1 MTNRKHLI
9 SVIMSVYNDEKNID
23 KSIESI
29 MSQTYKNLELHILD
43 DGSNDKTWKIINK
56 YKTEY
61 QNIFIYKNN
70 SNLGL
75 TKSLNYLIDQTNGEI
90 IARHDSD
97 DLSNPERIEKQLNIM
112 TKYNLDFCTT
122 RAQIIQNNKI
132 TPKFSYYIPKKIVVK
147 YKNPFIHGTLMIK
160 KSVIVNVGM
169 YDENFYYAQDYKLMR
184 DLLNINSKYKI
195 LRTPYYKLNFE
206 NNISTKFKE
215 EQKYYSFCVKKKLT
229 PHS

>member
-1 MTNRKHLI
+1 MINSKHLI

-61 QNIFIYKNN
+61 QNIFIYRNN

-75 TKSLNYLIDQTNGEI
+75 TKSLNYLVDQTNGEI

-97 DLSNPERIEKQLNIM
+97 DLSHPERIEKQLNIM

-132 TPKFSYYIPKKIVVK
+132 TPKFSYYIPKKIVIK

-160 KSVIVNVGM
+160 KRVIVNLGM
-169 YDENFYYAQDYKLMR
+169 YDENFYYAQDYKLMT

-215 EQKYYSFCVKKKLT
+215 EQKYYAFCVKKKLT

>member
-1 MTNRKHLI
+1 
-9 SVIMSVYNDEKNID
+9 MSVYNDEKNID
-23 KSIESI
+23 KSIKSI

-43 DGSNDKTWKIINK
+43 DGSDDKTWKIINK

-61 QNIFIYKNN
+61 QNIFIYKNKN
-70 SNLGL
+70 NLGL
-75 TKSLNYLIDQTNGEI
+75 TKSLNYLVNQTNGEI

-97 DLSNPERIEKQLNIM
+97 DLSHPERIEKQLNIM

-160 KSVIVNVGM
+160 KRVIINVGM
-169 YDENFYYAQDYKLMR
+169 YDENFYYSQDYKLMT

-206 NNISTKFKE
+206 NNISTEFKE
-215 EQKYYSFCVKKKLT
+215 EQKYYAFCVKKKLT

>member
-1 MTNRKHLI
+1 MINNDHLI

-61 QNIFIYKNN
+61 QNIFIYRNKN
-70 SNLGL
+70 NLGL
-75 TKSLNYLIDQTNGEI
+75 TKSLNYLVNQTNGEI
-90 IARHDSD
+90 IARQDSD
-97 DLSNPERIEKQLNIM
+97 DLSHPERIEKQLNIM

-132 TPKFSYYIPKKIVVK
+132 TPKFSYYIPKKIMVK

-160 KSVIVNVGM
+160 KRVIINVGM
-169 YDENFYYAQDYKLMR
+169 YDENFYYSQDYKLMT

-206 NNISTKFKE
+206 NNISTEFKE
-215 EQKYYSFCVKKKLT
+215 EQKYYAFCVKKKLT

>member
-1 MTNRKHLI
+1 MINRDHLI

-61 QNIFIYKNN
+61 QNIFIYRNKN
-70 SNLGL
+70 NLGL
-75 TKSLNYLIDQTNGEI
+75 TKSLNYLVNQTNGEI

-97 DLSNPERIEKQLNIM
+97 DLSHPERIEKQLNIM

-160 KSVIVNVGM
+160 KRVIINIGM
-169 YDENFYYAQDYKLMR
+169 YDENFYYSQDYKLMT

-206 NNISTKFKE
+206 NNISTEFKE
-215 EQKYYSFCVKKKLT
+215 EQKYYAFCVKKKLT

>member
-1 MTNRKHLI
+1 
-9 SVIMSVYNDEKNID
+9 MSVYNDEKNID

-61 QNIFIYKNN
+61 QNIFIYKNKN
-70 SNLGL
+70 NLGL
-75 TKSLNYLIDQTNGEI
+75 TKSLNYLVNQTNGEI

-97 DLSNPERIEKQLNIM
+97 DLSHPERIEKQLNIM

-122 RAQIIQNNKI
+122 RAQIMQNNKI

-160 KSVIVNVGM
+160 KRVIINIGM
-169 YDENFYYAQDYKLMR
+169 YDENFYYSQDYKLMT

-215 EQKYYSFCVKKKLT
+215 EQKYYAFCVKKKLT

>member
-1 MTNRKHLI
+1 MINRDHLI

-56 YKTEY
+56 YKTDY
-61 QNIFIYKNN
+61 QNIFIYRNKN
-70 SNLGL
+70 NLGL
-75 TKSLNYLIDQTNGEI
+75 TKSLNYLVNQTNGEI

-97 DLSNPERIEKQLNIM
+97 DLSHPERIEKQLNIM

-160 KSVIVNVGM
+160 KRVIINIGM
-169 YDENFYYAQDYKLMR
+169 YDENFYYSQDYKLMT

-215 EQKYYSFCVKKKLT
+215 EQKYYAFCVKKKLT

>member
-1 MTNRKHLI
+1 MINSDHLI

-23 KSIESI
+23 KSIKSI

-43 DGSNDKTWKIINK
+43 DGSDDKTWKIINK
-56 YKTEY
+56 YKNEY
-61 QNIFIYKNN
+61 QNIFIYKNKN
-70 SNLGL
+70 NLGL
-75 TKSLNYLIDQTNGEI
+75 TKSLNYLVNQTNGEI

-97 DLSNPERIEKQLNIM
+97 DLSHPERIEKQLNIM

-160 KSVIVNVGM
+160 KRVIINVGM
-169 YDENFYYAQDYKLMR
+169 YDENFYYSQDYKLMT

-206 NNISTKFKE
+206 NNISTEFKE
-215 EQKYYSFCVKKKLT
+215 EQKYYAFCVKKKLT

>member
-1 MTNRKHLI
+1 
-9 SVIMSVYNDEKNID
+9 MSVYNDEKNID

-61 QNIFIYKNN
+61 QNIFIYRNKN
-70 SNLGL
+70 NLGL
-75 TKSLNYLIDQTNGEI
+75 TKSLNYLVNQTNGEI

-97 DLSNPERIEKQLNIM
+97 DLSHPERIEKQLNIM

-122 RAQIIQNNKI
+122 RAQIMQNNKI

-160 KSVIVNVGM
+160 KRVIINIGM
-169 YDENFYYAQDYKLMR
+169 YDENFYYSQDYKLMT

-215 EQKYYSFCVKKKLT
+215 EQKYYAFCVKKKLT

>member
-132 TPKFSYYIPKKIVVK
+132 TIKRTTRK
-147 YKNPFIHGTLMIK
+147 YLWI
-160 KSVIVNVGM
+160 
-169 YDENFYYAQDYKLMR
+169 R
-184 DLLNINSKYKI
+184 W
-195 LRTPYYKLNFE
+195 
-206 NNISTKFKE
+206 
-215 EQKYYSFCVKKKLT
+215 
-229 PHS
+229 

>member
-1 MTNRKHLI
+1 MINSDHLI

-23 KSIESI
+23 KSIKSI

-43 DGSNDKTWKIINK
+43 DGSDDKTWKIINK

-61 QNIFIYKNN
+61 QNIFIYKNKN
-70 SNLGL
+70 NLGL
-75 TKSLNYLIDQTNGEI
+75 TKSLNYLVNQTNGEI
-90 IARHDSD
+90 IARQDSD
-97 DLSNPERIEKQLNIM
+97 DLSHPERIEKQLNIM

-160 KSVIVNVGM
+160 KRVIINVGM
-169 YDENFYYAQDYKLMR
+169 YDENFYYSQDYKLMT

-206 NNISTKFKE
+206 NNISTEFKE
-215 EQKYYSFCVKKKLT
+215 EQKYYAFCVKKKLT

>member
-1 MTNRKHLI
+1 MINRDHLI

-61 QNIFIYKNN
+61 QNIFIYRNKN
-70 SNLGL
+70 NLGL
-75 TKSLNYLIDQTNGEI
+75 TKSLNYLVNQTNGEI

-97 DLSNPERIEKQLNIM
+97 DLSHPERIEKQLNIM

-147 YKNPFIHGTLMIK
+147 YKNPVIHGTLMIK
-160 KSVIVNVGM
+160 KRVSINIGM
-169 YDENFYYAQDYKLMR
+169 YDENFYYSQDYKLMT

-215 EQKYYSFCVKKKLT
+215 EQKYYAFCVKKKLT

>member
-215 EQKYYSFCVKKKLT
+215 EQKYYAFCVKKKLT

>member
-1 MTNRKHLI
+1 MINRDHLI

-61 QNIFIYKNN
+61 QNIFIYRNKN
-70 SNLGL
+70 NLGL
-75 TKSLNYLIDQTNGEI
+75 TKSLNYLVNQTNGEI

-97 DLSNPERIEKQLNIM
+97 DLSHPERIEKQLNII

-160 KSVIVNVGM
+160 KRVIINIGM
-169 YDENFYYAQDYKLMR
+169 YDENFYYSQDYKLMT

-195 LRTPYYKLNFE
+195 LKNSILQ
-206 NNISTKFKE
+206 IKF
-215 EQKYYSFCVKKKLT
+215 
-229 PHS
+229 

>member
-1 MTNRKHLI
+1 MINRDHLI

-61 QNIFIYKNN
+61 QNIFIYRNKN
-70 SNLGL
+70 NLGL
-75 TKSLNYLIDQTNGEI
+75 TKSLNYLVNQTNGEI

-97 DLSNPERIEKQLNIM
+97 DLSHPERIEKQLNIM

-122 RAQIIQNNKI
+122 RAQIMQNNKI

-160 KSVIVNVGM
+160 KRVIINIGM
-169 YDENFYYAQDYKLMR
+169 YDENFYYSQDYKLMT

-215 EQKYYSFCVKKKLT
+215 EQKYYAFCVKKKLT

>member
-1 MTNRKHLI
+1 
-9 SVIMSVYNDEKNID
+9 MSVYNDEKNID
-23 KSIESI
+23 KSIKSI

-43 DGSNDKTWKIINK
+43 DGSDDKTWKIINK

-61 QNIFIYKNN
+61 QNIFIYRNKN
-70 SNLGL
+70 NLGL
-75 TKSLNYLIDQTNGEI
+75 TKSLNYLVNQTNGEI

-97 DLSNPERIEKQLNIM
+97 DLSHPERIEKQLNIM

-160 KSVIVNVGM
+160 KRVIINIGM
-169 YDENFYYAQDYKLMR
+169 YDENFYYSQDYKLMT

-215 EQKYYSFCVKKKLT
+215 EQKYYALCVKKKLI
-229 PHS
+229 PRS

>member
-1 MTNRKHLI
+1 MINSDHLI

-23 KSIESI
+23 KSIKSI

-43 DGSNDKTWKIINK
+43 DGSDDKTWKIINK

-61 QNIFIYKNN
+61 QNIFIYRNKN
-70 SNLGL
+70 NLGL
-75 TKSLNYLIDQTNGEI
+75 TKSLNYLVNQTNGEI

-97 DLSNPERIEKQLNIM
+97 DLSHPERIEKQLNIM

-160 KSVIVNVGM
+160 KRVIINVGM
-169 YDENFYYAQDYKLMR
+169 YDENFYYSQDYKLMT

-206 NNISTKFKE
+206 NNISTEFKE
-215 EQKYYSFCVKKKLT
+215 EQKYYAFCVKKKLT

>member
-1 MTNRKHLI
+1 MINSDHLI

-23 KSIESI
+23 KSIKSI

-43 DGSNDKTWKIINK
+43 DGSDDKTWKIINK

-61 QNIFIYKNN
+61 QNIFIYKNKN
-70 SNLGL
+70 NLGL
-75 TKSLNYLIDQTNGEI
+75 TKSLNYLVNQTNGEI

-97 DLSNPERIEKQLNIM
+97 DLSHPERIEKQLNIM

-160 KSVIVNVGM
+160 KRVIINVGM
-169 YDENFYYAQDYKLMR
+169 YDENFYYSQDYKLMT

-206 NNISTKFKE
+206 NNISTEFKE
-215 EQKYYSFCVKKKLT
+215 EQKYYAFCVKKKLT

>member
-1 MTNRKHLI
+1 
-9 SVIMSVYNDEKNID
+9 
-23 KSIESI
+23 
-29 MSQTYKNLELHILD
+29 
-43 DGSNDKTWKIINK
+43 
-56 YKTEY
+56 
-61 QNIFIYKNN
+61 
-70 SNLGL
+70 
-75 TKSLNYLIDQTNGEI
+75 
-90 IARHDSD
+90 
-97 DLSNPERIEKQLNIM
+97 M

-160 KSVIVNVGM
+160 KRVIINIGM
-169 YDENFYYAQDYKLMR
+169 YDENFYYSQDYKLMT

-215 EQKYYSFCVKKKLT
+215 EQKYYAFCVKKKLT

>member
-1 MTNRKHLI
+1 
-9 SVIMSVYNDEKNID
+9 MSVYNDEKNID
-23 KSIESI
+23 KSIKSI

-43 DGSNDKTWKIINK
+43 DGSDDKTWKIINK

-61 QNIFIYKNN
+61 QNIFIYRNKN
-70 SNLGL
+70 NLGL
-75 TKSLNYLIDQTNGEI
+75 TKSLNYLVNQTNGEI
-90 IARHDSD
+90 IARQDSD
-97 DLSNPERIEKQLNIM
+97 DLSHPERIEKQLNIM

-132 TPKFSYYIPKKIVVK
+132 TPKFSYYIPKKIMVK

-160 KSVIVNVGM
+160 KRVIINVGM
-169 YDENFYYAQDYKLMR
+169 YDENFYYSQDYKLMT

-206 NNISTKFKE
+206 NNISTEFKE
-215 EQKYYSFCVKKKLT
+215 EQKYYAFCVKKKLT

>member
-1 MTNRKHLI
+1 MINSDHLI

-61 QNIFIYKNN
+61 QNIFIYRNKN
-70 SNLGL
+70 NLGL
-75 TKSLNYLIDQTNGEI
+75 TKSLNYLVNQTNGEI
-90 IARHDSD
+90 IARQDSD
-97 DLSNPERIEKQLNIM
+97 DLSHPERIEKQLNIM

-160 KSVIVNVGM
+160 KRVIINVGM
-169 YDENFYYAQDYKLMR
+169 YDENFYYSQDYKLMT

-206 NNISTKFKE
+206 NNISTEFKE
-215 EQKYYSFCVKKKLT
+215 EQKYYAFCVKKKLT

>member
-1 MTNRKHLI
+1 
-9 SVIMSVYNDEKNID
+9 MSVYNDEKNID

-61 QNIFIYKNN
+61 QNIFIYKNKN
-70 SNLGL
+70 NLGL
-75 TKSLNYLIDQTNGEI
+75 TKSLNYLVNQTNGEI

-97 DLSNPERIEKQLNIM
+97 DLSHPERFEKQLNIM

-160 KSVIVNVGM
+160 KRVIINIGM
-169 YDENFYYAQDYKLMR
+169 YDENFYYSQDYKLMT

-215 EQKYYSFCVKKKLT
+215 EQKYYAFCVKKKLT

>member
-1 MTNRKHLI
+1 MINRDHLI

-61 QNIFIYKNN
+61 QKIFIYRNKN
-70 SNLGL
+70 NLGL
-75 TKSLNYLIDQTNGEI
+75 TKSLNYLVNQTNGEI

-97 DLSNPERIEKQLNIM
+97 DLSHPERFEKQLNIM

-160 KSVIVNVGM
+160 KRVIINIGM
-169 YDENFYYAQDYKLMR
+169 YDENFYYSQDYKLMT

-215 EQKYYSFCVKKKLT
+215 EQKYYAFCVKKKLT

>member
-1 MTNRKHLI
+1 MINRDHLI

-61 QNIFIYKNN
+61 QNIFIYKNKN
-70 SNLGL
+70 NLGL
-75 TKSLNYLIDQTNGEI
+75 TKSLNYLVNQTNGEI

-97 DLSNPERIEKQLNIM
+97 DLSHPERIEKQLNIM

-160 KSVIVNVGM
+160 KRVIINIGM
-169 YDENFYYAQDYKLMR
+169 YDENFYYSQDYKLMT

-215 EQKYYSFCVKKKLT
+215 EQKYYAFCVKKKLT

>member
-1 MTNRKHLI
+1 MINNDHLI

-23 KSIESI
+23 KSIKSI

-43 DGSNDKTWKIINK
+43 DGSDDKTWKIINK

-61 QNIFIYKNN
+61 QNIFIYKNKN
-70 SNLGL
+70 NLGL
-75 TKSLNYLIDQTNGEI
+75 TKSLNYLVNQTNGEI

-97 DLSNPERIEKQLNIM
+97 DLSHPERIEKQLNIM

-160 KSVIVNVGM
+160 KRVIINIGM
-169 YDENFYYAQDYKLMR
+169 YDENFYYSQDYKLMT

-215 EQKYYSFCVKKKLT
+215 EQKYYAFCVKKKLT

>member
-1 MTNRKHLI
+1 
-9 SVIMSVYNDEKNID
+9 MSVYNDEKNID

-61 QNIFIYKNN
+61 QNIFIYRNN

-75 TKSLNYLIDQTNGEI
+75 TKSLNYLVDQTNGEI

-97 DLSNPERIEKQLNIM
+97 DLSHPERIEKQLNIM

-132 TPKFSYYIPKKIVVK
+132 TPKFSYYIPKKIVIK

-160 KSVIVNVGM
+160 KRVIVNLGM
-169 YDENFYYAQDYKLMR
+169 YDENFYYAQDYKLMT

-215 EQKYYSFCVKKKLT
+215 EQKYYAFCVKKKLT

>member
-1 MTNRKHLI
+1 MINRDHLI

-23 KSIESI
+23 KSIKSI

-43 DGSNDKTWKIINK
+43 DGSDDKTWKIINK

-61 QNIFIYKNN
+61 QNIFIYKNKN
-70 SNLGL
+70 NLGL
-75 TKSLNYLIDQTNGEI
+75 TKSLNYLVNQANGEI

-97 DLSNPERIEKQLNIM
+97 DLSHPERIEKQLNIM

-160 KSVIVNVGM
+160 KRVIINVGM
-169 YDENFYYAQDYKLMR
+169 YDENFYYSQDYKLMT
-184 DLLNINSKYKI
+184 DLLKINSKYKI

-215 EQKYYSFCVKKKLT
+215 EQKYYALCVKKKLI
-229 PHS
+229 PRS

>member
-1 MTNRKHLI
+1 MINSKHLI

-61 QNIFIYKNN
+61 QNIFIYRNN

-75 TKSLNYLIDQTNGEI
+75 TKSLNYLVDQTNGEI

-97 DLSNPERIEKQLNIM
+97 DLSHPERIEKQLNIM

-132 TPKFSYYIPKKIVVK
+132 TPKFSYYIPKKIVIK

-160 KSVIVNVGM
+160 KRVILNLGM
-169 YDENFYYAQDYKLMR
+169 YDENFYYAQDYKLMT

-215 EQKYYSFCVKKKLT
+215 EQKYYAFCVKKKLT

>member
-1 MTNRKHLI
+1 
-9 SVIMSVYNDEKNID
+9 MSVYNDEKNID
-23 KSIESI
+23 KSIKSI

-43 DGSNDKTWKIINK
+43 DGSDDKTWKIINK

-61 QNIFIYKNN
+61 QNIFIYKNKN
-70 SNLGL
+70 NLGL
-75 TKSLNYLIDQTNGEI
+75 TKSLNYLVNQTNGEI

-97 DLSNPERIEKQLNIM
+97 DLSHPERIEKQLNIM

-122 RAQIIQNNKI
+122 RAQIIQNNKF

-160 KSVIVNVGM
+160 KRVIINVGM
-169 YDENFYYAQDYKLMR
+169 YDENFYYSQDYKLMT

-215 EQKYYSFCVKKKLT
+215 EQKYYALCVKKKLI

>member
-1 MTNRKHLI
+1 MINSKHLI

-23 KSIESI
+23 KSIKSI

-43 DGSNDKTWKIINK
+43 DGSDDKTWKIINK

-61 QNIFIYKNN
+61 QNIFIYKNKN
-70 SNLGL
+70 NLGL
-75 TKSLNYLIDQTNGEI
+75 TKSLNYLVNQTNGEI
-90 IARHDSD
+90 IARQDSD
-97 DLSNPERIEKQLNIM
+97 DLSHPERIEKQLNIM

-160 KSVIVNVGM
+160 KRVIINVGM
-169 YDENFYYAQDYKLMR
+169 YDENFYYSQDYKLMT

-206 NNISTKFKE
+206 NNISTEFKE
-215 EQKYYSFCVKKKLT
+215 EQKYYAFCVKKKLT

>member
-1 MTNRKHLI
+1 
-9 SVIMSVYNDEKNID
+9 MSVYNDEKNID

-61 QNIFIYKNN
+61 QNIFIYRNKN
-70 SNLGL
+70 NLGL
-75 TKSLNYLIDQTNGEI
+75 TKSLNYLVNQTNGEI
-90 IARHDSD
+90 IARQDSD
-97 DLSNPERIEKQLNIM
+97 DLSHPERIEKQLNIM

-132 TPKFSYYIPKKIVVK
+132 TPKFSYYIPKKIMVK

-160 KSVIVNVGM
+160 KRVIINVGM
-169 YDENFYYAQDYKLMR
+169 YDENFYYSQDYKLMT

-206 NNISTKFKE
+206 NNISTEFKE
-215 EQKYYSFCVKKKLT
+215 EQKYYAFCVKKKLT

>member
-1 MTNRKHLI
+1 
-9 SVIMSVYNDEKNID
+9 
-23 KSIESI
+23 

-43 DGSNDKTWKIINK
+43 DGSDDKTWKIINK
-56 YKTEY
+56 YKNEY
-61 QNIFIYKNN
+61 QNIFIYKNKN
-70 SNLGL
+70 NLGL
-75 TKSLNYLIDQTNGEI
+75 TKSLNYLVNQTNGEI

-97 DLSNPERIEKQLNIM
+97 DLSHPERIEKQLNIM

-160 KSVIVNVGM
+160 KRVIINVGM
-169 YDENFYYAQDYKLMR
+169 YDENFYYSQDYKLMT

-206 NNISTKFKE
+206 NNISTEFKE
-215 EQKYYSFCVKKKLT
+215 EQKYYAFCVKKKLT

>member
-1 MTNRKHLI
+1 MINRNHLI

-61 QNIFIYKNN
+61 QNIFIHRN
-70 SNLGL
+70 SSNSGL
-75 TKSLNYLIDQTNGEI
+75 TKSLNYLIDQTSGEI

-97 DLSNPERIEKQLNIM
+97 DLSHPERIEKQFNIM

-132 TPKFSYYIPKKIVVK
+132 TPKFSYYIPKKIVIK

-160 KSVIVNVGM
+160 KKVILDVGM
-169 YDENFYYAQDYKLMR
+169 YDENFYYAQDYKLMTE
-184 DLLNINSKYKI
+184 LLNINSKYKI
-195 LRTPYYKLNFE
+195 LKTPYYKLNFE

-215 EQKYYSFCVKKKLT
+215 EQKYYAFCVKKKLT

>member
-1 MTNRKHLI
+1 
-9 SVIMSVYNDEKNID
+9 MSVYNDEKNID
-23 KSIESI
+23 KSIKSI

-43 DGSNDKTWKIINK
+43 DGSDDKTWKIINK
-56 YKTEY
+56 YKNEY
-61 QNIFIYKNN
+61 QNIFIYKNKN
-70 SNLGL
+70 NLGL
-75 TKSLNYLIDQTNGEI
+75 TKSLNYLVNQTNGEI

-97 DLSNPERIEKQLNIM
+97 DLSHPERIEKQLNIM

-160 KSVIVNVGM
+160 KRVIINVGM
-169 YDENFYYAQDYKLMR
+169 YDENFYYSQDYKLMT

-206 NNISTKFKE
+206 NNISTEFKE
-215 EQKYYSFCVKKKLT
+215 EQKYYAFCVKKKLT

>member
-1 MTNRKHLI
+1 
-9 SVIMSVYNDEKNID
+9 MSVYNDEKNID
-23 KSIESI
+23 KSIKSI

-43 DGSNDKTWKIINK
+43 DGSDDKTWKIINK

-61 QNIFIYKNN
+61 QNIFIYKNKN
-70 SNLGL
+70 NLGL
-75 TKSLNYLIDQTNGEI
+75 TKSLNYLVNQTNGEI
-90 IARHDSD
+90 IARQDSD
-97 DLSNPERIEKQLNIM
+97 DLSHPERIEKQLNIM

-160 KSVIVNVGM
+160 KRVIINVGM
-169 YDENFYYAQDYKLMR
+169 YDENFYYSQDYKLMT

-206 NNISTKFKE
+206 NNISTEFKE
-215 EQKYYSFCVKKKLT
+215 EQKYYAFCVKKKLT

>member
-1 MTNRKHLI
+1 
-9 SVIMSVYNDEKNID
+9 MSVYNDEKNID

>member
-1 MTNRKHLI
+1 MINNDHLI

-23 KSIESI
+23 KSIKSI

-43 DGSNDKTWKIINK
+43 DGSDDKTWKIINK

-61 QNIFIYKNN
+61 QNIFIYRNKN
-70 SNLGL
+70 NLGL
-75 TKSLNYLIDQTNGEI
+75 TKSLNYLVNQTNGEI

-97 DLSNPERIEKQLNIM
+97 DLSHPERIEKQLNIM

-160 KSVIVNVGM
+160 KRVIINIGM
-169 YDENFYYAQDYKLMR
+169 YDENFYYSQDYKLMT

-215 EQKYYSFCVKKKLT
+215 EQKYYAFCVKKKLT